1 MRKFIYKLI
10 VLADFSIFKLYGIFA
25 MVWFT
30 EQIVSM
36 GIEDLIYGKPF
47 IHWFDVAFVIT
58 LFIVFVVI
66 AWKLAEFKANQG
78 KKT

>member
-1 MRKFIYKLI
+1 
-10 VLADFSIFKLYGIFA
+10 

-58 LFIVFVVI
+58 LFSVFVVI